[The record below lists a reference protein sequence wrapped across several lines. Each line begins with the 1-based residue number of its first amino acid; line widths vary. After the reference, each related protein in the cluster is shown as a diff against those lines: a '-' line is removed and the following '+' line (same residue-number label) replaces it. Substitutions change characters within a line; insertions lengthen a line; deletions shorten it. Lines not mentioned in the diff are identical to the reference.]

1 MHFLKAYDDS
11 YAKMNKEHE
20 YKDEY
25 KDNDRDVERLTES
38 LTVYTSWIRWRLIK
52 PTPPQPS
59 TAQYHPVSPSTAHQ
73 SQVLPSTAQYR
84 QIQLT
89 TAQYCPVLPSI
100 AQYRQVQPINA

>member
-38 LTVYTSWIRWRLIK
+38 LTVYTS
-52 PTPPQPS
+52 
-59 TAQYHPVSPSTAHQ
+59 
-73 SQVLPSTAQYR
+73 
-84 QIQLT
+84 
-89 TAQYCPVLPSI
+89 
-100 AQYRQVQPINA
+100 